1 MTLEIAKAHG
11 KKFSWT
17 LNMASDVPKART
29 QIEYSNKVDT
39 NVTTENWTFIE
50 ISKMLGGW
58 VGGGETNYLPLY
70 KKSPINLFFLISN
83 PVL

>member
-1 MTLEIAKAHG
+1 MTLEIAKARG

-58 VGGGETNYLPLY
+58 VGGGVIICPFT